1 MNLNEVINELEARL
15 PGGIDPQ
22 RVQEIFGDSLA
33 EDLPEHDAR
42 NRIIEGCTTLNLTS
56 LREVS

>member
-22 RVQEIFGDSLA
+22 RVEENYADSLA
-33 EDLPEHDAR
+33 EDLPDTGAR
-42 NRIIEGCTTLNLTS
+42 YRIIEGCATLNLAS
-56 LREVS
+56 